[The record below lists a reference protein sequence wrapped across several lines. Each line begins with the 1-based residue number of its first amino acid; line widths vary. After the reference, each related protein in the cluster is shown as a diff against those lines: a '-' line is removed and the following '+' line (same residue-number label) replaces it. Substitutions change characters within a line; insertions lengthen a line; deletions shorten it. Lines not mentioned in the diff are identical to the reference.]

1 MKIRYLSVLT
11 VFALIVTIWVSPAQG
26 KAKLPVV
33 RIGVVKDGPVIRL
46 PNYFG
51 TIQQEILDLVS
62 DQFDI
67 RFPADKSLLGDWT
80 MSGVKQAM
88 DSLLADPEVD
98 LIITLGFGAS
108 QYAGHLKQLKKPV
121 IATAVVDA
129 EFQGFPAKDG
139 TSGVKNLNYISPLRD
154 RQRGLKAFREIV
166 PFKNLAF
173 LVDRLFAQTIPKL
186 DEIEEL
192 VRQTAVDA
200 AVVVYP
206 VLVDTSADD
215 VLAALPPDTDAVFVA
230 PLIRLSS
237 PEFQELVAGL
247 IERKLPSFSV
257 IGRDEVEQGLLVSVN
272 AKSNIPRFARRI
284 ALNVQRVLLGED
296 AGSLKVAFPSD
307 QQLTINMA
315 TARAIGVYPT
325 WSVLTEAELLNEEP
339 EEVEQRLS
347 LDSAVREAI
356 AANLDLAVQEKN
368 VAAGKQAIRQVRS
381 RLLPQI
387 DLETGGVIIDDDRA
401 TAGGGANPERTF
413 SGSATATQLIYDDE
427 AWSDYKVE
435 KHRQTSREEERET
448 LRLDIA
454 LDAVVAYLNVLR
466 AKTLQRIQ
474 KDNLKL
480 TRANLERA
488 HARVSIGVASR
499 AEVFRWESEI
509 ANKRQDVL
517 AIEAQRRKTENAL
530 NRLLH
535 RPLEERFATKEADLE
550 DPLLLVSDKRFF
562 NYVDNPRSFRIFRDF
577 LVEEG
582 LAAAPEIRR
591 INAAAAAQER
601 ILTSSKRGFW
611 LPTFSLQGSVTE
623 LFDDSGEGTRD
634 QSPTGLNDTDWNVG
648 VFATFP
654 LVQGGQKF
662 ATIKRARAELSGLR
676 LERQATAERIEERIR
691 SALHETGASYP
702 SIRLSRQA
710 AEAARQNLKLVTDS
724 YTRGVISIID
734 LLDAQNAALVADQA
748 AESAVYN
755 FLVDLMGAQRAA
767 GQFDFFLTPEERE
780 AWFQRLKNYY
790 EEAEV
795 APGKD

>member
-1 MKIRYLSVLT
+1 MKIRHLSALT
-11 VFALIVTIWVSPAQG
+11 VFTLIVTIWVWPAQG

-46 PNYFG
+46 ENYFG
-51 TIQQEILDLVS
+51 TIQQEILALVS

-80 MSGVKQAM
+80 ISGVKRAV

-98 LIITLGFGAS
+98 VIIALGFGAS

-121 IATAVVDA
+121 IATAVMDA
-129 EFQGFPAKDG
+129 EFQGFPVKDG

-154 RQRGLKAFREIV
+154 RERGLKAFREIV

-173 LVDRLFAQTIPKL
+173 VIDRLFAQTIPKIN
-186 DEIEEL
+186 EMQEL
-192 VRQTAVDA
+192 VGQTFVDA
-200 AVVVYP
+200 AVLVNP

-215 VLAALPPDTDAVFVA
+215 ALAALPPDTDAVFVT

-237 PEFQELVAGL
+237 EEFQKFVASL

-315 TARAIGVYPT
+315 TARAIGIYPT

-339 EEVEQRLS
+339 AETERRLS

-356 AANLDLAVQEKN
+356 AVNLDLAVQEKK
-368 VAAGKQAIRQVRS
+368 VASGKQAVRQVRS

-387 DLETGGVIIDDDRA
+387 DLEAGGVIIDDDRA
-401 TAGGGANPERTF
+401 TAGWGANPERTF

-454 LDAVVAYLNVLR
+454 FDAAVAYLNVLR
-466 AKTLQRIQ
+466 AKTLERIQ

-499 AEVFRWESEI
+499 AELFRWESEI

-517 AIEAQRRKTENAL
+517 AVEAQRRRTENAL

-535 RPLEERFATKEADLE
+535 RPLEERFATKEADLQ

-562 NYVDNPRSFRIFRDF
+562 NYVDNPISFRIFRDF

-582 LAAAPEIRR
+582 VAAAPEIRR
-591 INAAAAAQER
+591 IDAATAAQER
-601 ILTSSKRGFW
+601 ILTSSKREFW
-611 LPTFSLQGSVTE
+611 LPAFSLQGGVTE
-623 LFDDSGEGTRD
+623 LFEDGGEGSRD
-634 QSPTGLNDTDWNVG
+634 QSPTGRNDTDWSAG
-648 VFATFP
+648 IFATFP
-654 LVQGGQKF
+654 LAKGGQKF
-662 ATIKRARAELSGLR
+662 ASVKRARAELSGLR

-702 SIRLSRQA
+702 SIRLSHQA

-724 YTRGVISIID
+724 YARGVVSIID
-734 LLDAQNAALVADQA
+734 LLDAQNAALVANQA

-755 FLVDLMGAQRAA
+755 FLVDLMGVQRAA
-767 GQFDFFLTPEERE
+767 GQFDFFLTPGERE
-780 AWFQRLKNYY
+780 AWFERLKNYY
-790 EEAEV
+790 EEAG
-795 APGKD
+795 ALPRKD

>member
-1 MKIRYLSVLT
+1 
-11 VFALIVTIWVSPAQG
+11 
-26 KAKLPVV
+26 
-33 RIGVVKDGPVIRL
+33 
-46 PNYFG
+46 
-51 TIQQEILDLVS
+51 
-62 DQFDI
+62 
-67 RFPADKSLLGDWT
+67 
-80 MSGVKQAM
+80 
-88 DSLLADPEVD
+88 VD

-108 QYAGHLKQLKKPV
+108 QYAGRLKQLKKPV
-121 IATAVVDA
+121 IASAVVDA
-129 EFQGFPAKDG
+129 EFQGLPEKDG

-173 LVDRLFAQTIPKL
+173 LVDRLFAQTIPKIN
-186 DEIEEL
+186 EIEEL

-200 AVVVYP
+200 AVLVYP
-206 VLVDTSADD
+206 IVVDTSADEA
-215 VLAALPPDTDAVFVA
+215 LAALPPETDAVFVA

-237 PEFQELVAGL
+237 EEFQEFVAGL

-339 EEVEQRLS
+339 ADVERRLS

-356 AANLDLAVQEKN
+356 AVNLDLAVQEKN

-387 DLETGGVIIDDDRA
+387 DLEAGGVIIDDDRA
-401 TAGGGANPERTF
+401 TAGRGANPERTF
-413 SGSATATQLIYDDE
+413 SGSATATQRIYDDE

-435 KHRQTSREEERET
+435 KHRQTSREEEHET
-448 LRLDIA
+448 VRLDIA
-454 LDAVVAYLNVLR
+454 LDAAVAYLNVLR
-466 AKTLQRIQ
+466 AKTLERIQ

-488 HARVSIGVASR
+488 HARESIGVASR

-517 AIEAQRRKTENAL
+517 AVEAQRRKTENAL

-535 RPLEERFATKEADLE
+535 RPLEERFATEEADLE
-550 DPLLLVSDKRFF
+550 DPLLLVSNKRFF

-591 INAAAAAQER
+591 IDAAAAAQER
-601 ILTSSKRGFW
+601 ILTASKRGFW
-611 LPTFSLQGSVTE
+611 LPTFSLQGGVTE

-634 QSPTGLNDTDWNVG
+634 QAPTGLNNTDWSVG
-648 VFATFP
+648 VFANFP
-654 LVQGGQKF
+654 LVKGGQKF

-691 SALHETGASYP
+691 SAVHETGASYP
-702 SIRLSRQA
+702 SIRLSYQA
-710 AEAARQNLKLVTDS
+710 AEAAGQNLKLVTDS
-724 YTRGVISIID
+724 YTRGVVSIID

-748 AESAVYN
+748 AENAVYN
-755 FLVDLMGAQRAA
+755 FLVDLMGVQRAA

-780 AWFQRLKNYY
+780 AWFQRLDEYFQK
-790 EEAEV
+790 ADV
-795 APGKD
+795 APRNE